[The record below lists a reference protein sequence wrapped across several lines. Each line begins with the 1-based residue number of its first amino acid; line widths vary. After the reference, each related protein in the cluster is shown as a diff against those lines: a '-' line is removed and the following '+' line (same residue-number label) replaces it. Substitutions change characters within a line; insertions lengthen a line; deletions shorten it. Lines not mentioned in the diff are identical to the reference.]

1 MQIVLNVMARPAT
14 RKSLRETIISD
25 LQKSDYGLEV
35 ILEKKIGRTR
45 GWAKIKADGLTGAL
59 NSAAAE
65 FNAAEQDWKGAE
77 AAHATFNNDE
87 HYRLSHN
94 ALAGFQRCIEKFQAG
109 DAAQG

>member
-59 NSAAAE
+59 NISWHAPSKMLIARAVGK
-65 FNAAEQDWKGAE
+65 KGNWPSE
-77 AAHATFNNDE
+77 LVSRFVCYLLDRRRRDFTSLVLHT
-87 HYRLSHN
+87 L
-94 ALAGFQRCIEKFQAG
+94 Q
-109 DAAQG
+109 